1 MSVAG
6 TRVAPKRGM
15 LKLVGSYVI
24 AKMLGFGLIGAA
36 IIYAI
41 LTMLT

>member
-1 MSVAG
+1 
-6 TRVAPKRGM
+6 M

-36 IIYAI
+36 VIYALI
-41 LTMLT
+41 TLLT